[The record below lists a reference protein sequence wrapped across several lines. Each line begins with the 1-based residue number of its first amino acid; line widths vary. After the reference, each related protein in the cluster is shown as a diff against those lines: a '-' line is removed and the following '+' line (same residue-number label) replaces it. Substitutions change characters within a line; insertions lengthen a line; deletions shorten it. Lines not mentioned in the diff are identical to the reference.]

1 VYIDG
6 DRAQIA
12 VSSRDVFVAHEN
24 FYDQQR
30 VDRSALPGK
39 LL

>member
-1 VYIDG
+1 MATARSSVG
-6 DRAQIA
+6 
-12 VSSRDVFVAHEN
+12 SRDVFVTHEN

-30 VDRSALPGK
+30 VDRSALLGE